1 MLIEDMVSIYSPTG
15 SEGELVSF
23 LIEWASAHGFRAY
36 RDEVGNFVA
45 EKGSGTEVLL
55 VGHVDT
61 VPGEIGVRQV
71 GRRLYG
77 RGAVDAKGP
86 LACFLEAAAA
96 VDVGKVRVIGAV
108 DEEGGSR
115 GARHVLDRFD
125 PAFII
130 VGEPSGWSNVTLGY
144 KGRVTLSYHREQAKV
159 HSSNSAAN
167 GHEEAIDFYN
177 ELRSYTDGINRGKSL
192 FGQLGMKLVA
202 VNTQDDGFCEHTD
215 MVIDLRLPVDLDAT
229 TLQAFVHDI
238 QGDARVTYSRMEAPV
253 RVGKGNRLVTS
264 FMRAIRSNDGKVTFK
279 LKSGTSDMNVL
290 QAYNVPMVTYGP
302 GDATL
307 DHTPDEHLDL
317 DEYER
322 AVSVLTAVLKML

>member
-15 SEGELVSF
+15 SEDGLVDF
-23 LIEWASAHGFRAY
+23 LIEWALEHGFKAY

-61 VPGEIGVRQV
+61 VPGQIEVRQE
-71 GRRLYG
+71 GRKLYG

-96 VDVGKVRVIGAV
+96 VDAGRVRVIGAV

-115 GARHVLDRFD
+115 GARHVLDRFG
-125 PAFII
+125 PEFII

-144 KGRVTLSYHREQAKV
+144 KGRITLSYHRERGKV
-159 HSSNSAAN
+159 HSSSSEAN
-167 GHEEAIDFYN
+167 GHEQAIDFYN

-202 VNTQDDGFCEHTD
+202 VNTADDGSREHTD
-215 MVIDLRLPVDLDAT
+215 MVIDLRLPLDLDVAT
-229 TLQAFVHDI
+229 LKAFVNRI
-238 QGDARVTYSRMEAPV
+238 QGDAGVTYSHMEAPV

-264 FMRAIRSNDGKVTFK
+264 FMRAIRSNDGEVKFK

-290 QAYNVPMVTYGP
+290 QAYGVPMVTYGP

-317 DEYER
+317 DEYGR
-322 AVSVLTAVLKML
+322 AVSVLTGVLKML